1 MVQIQFFQQIK
12 DLQSWMLVYIMPCL
26 SDFIGEDQCGQFD
39 ARVFQLARFRGD
51 IMIISKIEPS
61 IISDLHHTPLITSFS
76 ALFME
81 AIASNNALA
90 VRPASWCHSHCTHF
104 SFLPILLVASPPTMG
119 SRLSLQRDIDCMK
132 HRTDGG
138 TTGEEALLQPI
149 SWSLPFLRERIY
161 ASFSSFAE
169 EPYYPSSLSSIVKHC
184 SFSWCADQLTVHP
197 SDGTIYN

>member
-1 MVQIQFFQQIK
+1 
-12 DLQSWMLVYIMPCL
+12 
-26 SDFIGEDQCGQFD
+26 
-39 ARVFQLARFRGD
+39 
-51 IMIISKIEPS
+51 MIISKIEPS

-81 AIASNNALA
+81 AIATNNALA

-138 TTGEEALLQPI
+138 MPNKTSLWYPI
-149 SWSLPFLRERIY
+149 SWSLPFLQERVY

-169 EPYYPSSLSSIVKHC
+169 EPYYPPSLSPLRHTLFFFMVC
-184 SFSWCADQLTVHP
+184 WPT
-197 SDGTIYN
+197 DGAPWWWDYI